1 MNQFYKNAHSRH
13 SGPDP
18 ESLRESIVLLKAKE
32 ILNQVQDDVRNQFDN
47 NIRHSGP
54 DPESLQD
61 SIVILK
67 AKEILNQVQDDVKK
81 QVQDE
86 VYTF

>member
-1 MNQFYKNAHSRH
+1 MNQFYNNVNLRH

-18 ESLRESIVLLKAKE
+18 ESLRGSIVILKAKG
-32 ILNQVQDDVRNQFDN
+32 ILNQVQDDVRSQIQN
-47 NIRHSGP
+47 
-54 DPESLQD
+54 
-61 SIVILK
+61 
-67 AKEILNQVQDDVKK
+67 DVKK

>member
-1 MNQFYKNAHSRH
+1 MIRH

-18 ESLRESIVLLKAKE
+18 ESLRGSIVILKAKG
-32 ILNQVQDDVRNQFDN
+32 ILNQVQDDVRSQIQN
-47 NIRHSGP
+47 
-54 DPESLQD
+54 
-61 SIVILK
+61 
-67 AKEILNQVQDDVKK
+67 DVKK